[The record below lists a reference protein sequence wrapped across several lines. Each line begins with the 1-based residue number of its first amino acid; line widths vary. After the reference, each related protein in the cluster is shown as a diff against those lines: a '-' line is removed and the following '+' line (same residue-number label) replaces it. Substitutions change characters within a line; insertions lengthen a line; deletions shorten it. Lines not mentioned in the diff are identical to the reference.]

1 MHHRRGLR
9 RHARRAKL
17 EDGWVEEVT
26 DDWRRAALTGAQLA
40 MLAYAEQ
47 LTLEPAAVTR
57 DHVESLRAAGYT
69 DRAILD
75 ICEVASYYAYV
86 NRIANGLGVELETE
100 DED

>member
-1 MHHRRGLR
+1 MT
-9 RHARRAKL
+9 A
-17 EDGWVEEVT
+17 
-26 DDWRRAALTGAQLA
+26 DWRSAPLTAAQLA

-47 LTLEPAAVTR
+47 LTLEPAAVTQN
-57 DHVESLRAAGYT
+57 HVETLRAVGYT
-69 DRAILD
+69 DPAILD